1 MLQKKDKLLILLI
14 VIAAGI
20 VAVGSSM
27 FGNKAGT
34 YVRVMIDGELYGE
47 YSLQEKQTIGIRE
60 TSGYNRLVIDQN
72 SVKMQEADCP
82 DQYCVKHAAITGTNE
97 TIVCLPHKLTVEI
110 VSDTIDRQVEIDAL
124 TQ

>member
-14 VIAAGI
+14 VIVAGT
-20 VAVGSSM
+20 VALGSSM

-47 YSLQEKQTIGIRE
+47 YSLQENQTIEIRE
-60 TSGYNRLVIDQN
+60 TTGYNRLVIDQN
-72 SVKMQEADCP
+72 SVKMLEADCP

-110 VSDTIDRQVEIDAL
+110 VGDTTDRREEIDAL
-124 TQ
+124 AQ

>member
-1 MLQKKDKLLILLI
+1 MLQKKDRLLIVCI

-20 VAVGSSM
+20 VALVSNL
-27 FGNKAGT
+27 FGNKTGS

-47 YSLQEKQTIGIRE
+47 YSLQEDQTIGIQDAV
-60 TSGYNRLVIDQN
+60 GYNRFVITQN

-82 DQYCVKHAAITGTNE
+82 DQYCVKHAAITNTNE

-110 VSDTIDRQVEIDAL
+110 VGDAADNQVDIDAL
-124 TQ
+124 AQ

>member
-1 MLQKKDKLLILLI
+1 MFQKKDKLLILLI

-20 VAVGSSM
+20 VALSSSM

-47 YSLQEKQTIGIRE
+47 YSLQEDQTIAIQD
-60 TSGYNRLVIDQN
+60 TSGYNRFAITQN
-72 SVKMQEADCP
+72 SVKMLEADCP

-110 VSDTIDRQVEIDAL
+110 IGDVTDRQVEIDAL

>member
-14 VIAAGI
+14 VIVAGT
-20 VAVGSSM
+20 VALGSSM

-47 YSLQEKQTIGIRE
+47 YSLQENQTIEIRE
-60 TSGYNRLVIDQN
+60 TTGYNRLVIDQN
-72 SVKMQEADCP
+72 SVKMLEADCP

-110 VSDTIDRQVEIDAL
+110 VGDMTDRREEIDAL
-124 TQ
+124 AQ